1 MRRKKDRSWLV
12 IGAFVVFAVIALALN
27 GYNTV
32 QVCKTQ
38 DVYWVSGTQ
47 YSCKWFK

>member
-1 MRRKKDRSWLV
+1 MRRNNKQWLYV
-12 IGAFVVFAVIALALN
+12 VAFIVFAICAVTFNA
-27 GYNTV
+27 YNTI

-47 YSCKWFK
+47 HTCKWFK